1 MKHKRLKVKRRRHQ
15 TYIGGNVRQRIEVTC
30 PICGKSFNVELDVS
44 TYVTVEAALPA
55 AAKRDIAT
63 ILRSQEAK
71 VDFVLRAMRA
81 LASKEPSGMIEIED
95 ISDIAEK
102 VGLSKEAVQ
111 EILKSEK
118 EAGRIYEPK
127 PGIVCFATPPERTRV

>member
-1 MKHKRLKVKRRRHQ
+1 M
-15 TYIGGNVRQRIEVTC
+15 RQRIEVTC

-44 TYVTVEAALPA
+44 TYIAVEAALPA

-81 LASKEPSGMIEIED
+81 LASKEPSGMVEVED
-95 ISDIAEK
+95 IIDLAEK
-102 VGLSKEAVQ
+102 VGLASEAVK
-111 EILKSEK
+111 EIITAEK
-118 EAGRIYEPK
+118 DAGRIYEPK
-127 PGIVCFATPPERTRV
+127 PGIVCFTAPPERTRV